1 MIYLNCFTNAGF
13 YIVTRVKILKEEKM
27 IIKWQ
32 IIVIAYIICFIVAT
46 ILGLVYV
53 FKNNNRKDDNTAKDS
68 NDYNK
73 NDVLKYLKIIHK

>member
-13 YIVTRVKILKEEKM
+13 YIVTSVKILKEEKM